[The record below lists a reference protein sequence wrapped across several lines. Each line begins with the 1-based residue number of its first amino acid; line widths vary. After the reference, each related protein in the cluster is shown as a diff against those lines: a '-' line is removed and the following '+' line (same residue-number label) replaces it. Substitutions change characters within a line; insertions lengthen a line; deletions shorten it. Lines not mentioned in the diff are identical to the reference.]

1 MDEQIRITIRLIG
14 AFRINRFKEREA
26 SYPCG
31 IRVEAIVDEL
41 QIPRRAL
48 GTVLINGLHART
60 TDQPKEGD
68 IVALLP
74 ILGGG

>member
-26 SYPCG
+26 CYPPG
-31 IRVEAIVDEL
+31 IRIEVIVDAL
-41 QIPRRAL
+41 QIPPRAL
-48 GTVLINGLHART
+48 GTVLINGLHAKT
-60 TDQPKEGD
+60 TDQPKDGD
-68 IVALLP
+68 IVTLLP